1 MSNEDVEV
9 PAMEIHDLTVS
20 YQKKP
25 VLYGID
31 MAVPSGS
38 MVGVVGP
45 NGAGKST
52 LIKSVMGLIQFSD
65 GWVKVFGEDLKKN
78 IISGASIE
86 QLVLTWSDDLDR
98 FENTSKNYRIYR

>member
-1 MSNEDVEV
+1 MTTEGAEV

-20 YQKKP
+20 YQKRP

-31 MAVPSGS
+31 MAVPAGS

-52 LIKSVMGLIQFSD
+52 LIKSVLGLVQFSD
-65 GWVKVFGEDLKKN
+65 GWVKVCGEEL
-78 IISGASIE
+78 
-86 QLVLTWSDDLDR
+86 
-98 FENTSKNYRIYR
+98 